1 MRHRIC
7 FFLWNDTRKIFSQAN
22 IEIRLIDTAGIN
34 LDFCAC
40 TGQNISNVV
49 FVTNVKYWNGRH
61 TDVSSTLPH
70 GCTLFLNL
78 SIKKRREGGN
88 TLIAMTQRSTF
99 PTMLSEI
106 FLVQLSFIWFWWKR
120 SASFGKQC
128 FLRNVPSYCIGISFP
143 VESIW
148 DGFYQ
153 RGYFETNI
161 FFYLCWFNTISPYR
175 YSLWLM
181 VNIKQFM
188 VNRNH
193 HKTRHMSSQGRC
205 WVTTNWSQSTR
216 NVVVVV
222 LTLI

>member
-7 FFLWNDTRKIFSQAN
+7 FFLWNDTKKIFSQAN
-22 IEIRLIDTAGIN
+22 IEIHLIDTAG
-34 LDFCAC
+34 DKSEFCAC

-161 FFYLCWFNTISPYR
+161 FFYLLLVQHHIAIS
-175 YSLWLM
+175 L
-181 VNIKQFM
+181 
-188 VNRNH
+188 
-193 HKTRHMSSQGRC
+193 
-205 WVTTNWSQSTR
+205 
-216 NVVVVV
+216 
-222 LTLI
+222 